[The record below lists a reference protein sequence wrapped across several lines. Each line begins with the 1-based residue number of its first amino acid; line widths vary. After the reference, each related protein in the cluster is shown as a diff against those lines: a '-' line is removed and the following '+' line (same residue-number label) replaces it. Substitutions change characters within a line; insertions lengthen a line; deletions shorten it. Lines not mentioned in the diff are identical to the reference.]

1 MPPRF
6 AVPLPAPMRLAH
18 VLTLAFA
25 LLLSGLVSPAAAG
38 PGALVVRDD
47 RGGAVLTRAVEIR
60 DLRRS
65 HRDVRIVGSICYSSC
80 TMLLGL
86 PGACVSPQTV
96 FGFHGPSRSGAA
108 LDPMRFEQ
116 ASRLIAMHYPPVLR
130 RWYMET
136 ARYKIDG
143 LRKLRGADLIR
154 IGVRAC

>member
-6 AVPLPAPMRLAH
+6 AVSLPAAIRLAH
-18 VLTLAFA
+18 VLTLAVA
-25 LLLSGLVSPAAAG
+25 LLLFGLVLPATAA
-38 PGALVVRDD
+38 PAALVVRDD

-60 DLRRS
+60 DLRLSR
-65 HRDVRIVGSICYSSC
+65 RDVRIVGSICYSSC

-108 LDPMRFEQ
+108 LDPVRFEQ
-116 ASRLIAMHYPPVLR
+116 ASRLIAMHYPPALR

-136 ARYKIDG
+136 ARYETRG
-143 LRKLRGADLIR
+143 LHKLRGADLIR